1 MSNQV
6 LKGSNTVILYCNTSY
21 SYFNDTGYYSFNLQR
36 SIYNVKSIQL
46 LSYNI
51 PWTWYNVAYYSNI
64 IVFKEGSGSPI
75 TTTIPLGNYSET
87 DLQDAL
93 ETAMTSASGVGATY
107 TVSIN
112 YNTMAFSIPSSVGD
126 FTILYSGTT
135 MSSLIG
141 LTADTTSTNK
151 SLTLGTTDLMPIKEI
166 QIRIPHMITNFET
179 SKTNMNQDLLCVAS
193 LSGYQFGDIIR
204 ENMGSIDTELNVPSI
219 SQLALSIVNLDG
231 YTPPFDPNQ
240 PLTFS
245 FQITLWS

>member
-6 LKGSNTVILYCNTSY
+6 VKGSNTVLLYCNTSD
-21 SYFNDTGYYSFNLQR
+21 SYFNDTGDYSFTLQR
-36 SIYNVKSIQL
+36 PIDNVKSIQL

-51 PWTWYNVAYYSNI
+51 PWSWYNVAYYSNTI
-64 IVFKEGSGSPI
+64 AFKEGSGSQI
-75 TTTIPLGNYSET
+75 TTTIPLGNYTEV

-93 ETAMTSASGVGATY
+93 ATALTSASGVGATY
-107 TVSIN
+107 TISVN
-112 YNTMAFSIPSSVGD
+112 YNTMALSITSSVGD

-141 LTADTTSTNK
+141 LSADTYSTSK
-151 SLTLGTTDLMPIKEI
+151 SMTLGTIDLMPIKEI

-204 ENMGSIDTELNVPSI
+204 ENMGSIDTELIISTI
-219 SQLALSIVNLDG
+219 SQITLSIVNLDG
-231 YTPPFDPNQ
+231 YTPPFDTNQ

-245 FQITLWS
+245 FQITLWT